1 MVDEEPSE
9 TGGLDVKS
17 LSLCDDSFGDFTEAA
32 ASGSDSEE
40 NELEQEIDS
49 SQRGNAGTEEPSSVE
64 YSVCD
69 PEEYLKNTFRDTSGL
84 DADQLVSSLDRLSV
98 EDLMKE
104 IDESDGLEDKYGHV
118 LKRQSMGE
126 VKRHPWKG
134 SFFEIEMMGRL
145 GLQRIAES
153 AACHDIGVSLKDSDV
168 EHMSTSAAA
177 VEGDLDALAA
187 ATIE

>member
-1 MVDEEPSE
+1 MMDEEPSE
-9 TGGLDVKS
+9 TRRLDVES

-49 SQRGNAGTEEPSSVE
+49 SQRGNVGTEVSSSGE
-64 YSVCD
+64 YLVCD
-69 PEEYLKNTFRDTSGL
+69 PEEYLKNTFRAVSGL
-84 DADQLVSSLDRLSV
+84 DAEKLVSSLDRLSV

-104 IDESDGLEDKYGHV
+104 IDESDGLDDKYGHV

-134 SFFEIEMMGRL
+134 SFFEMEMMGRL
-145 GLQRIAES
+145 GLQRIAQ
-153 AACHDIGVSLKDSDV
+153 AKN
-168 EHMSTSAAA
+168 
-177 VEGDLDALAA
+177 GDDGLDALGEL
-187 ATIE
+187 IID